1 MNTDIRYLQQLE
13 TDFEHVAAQ
22 ERRRMASER
31 SGRGGRGS
39 RAPRRPARRDR
50 RWPSI
55 AATIVVVLIVAGSIG
70 FLSQQIDTSSDDSG
84 GAAAMPSAN
93 QRGRRSGP

>member
-22 ERRRMASER
+22 ERRRAAR
-31 SGRGGRGS
+31 KPSGRGGRGS
-39 RAPRRPARRDR
+39 RPPRRPARSDR

-55 AATIVVVLIVAGSIG
+55 AAAVVTFLVVAGSIG
-70 FLSQQIDTSSDDSG
+70 FLSSRPI
-84 GAAAMPSAN
+84 
-93 QRGRRSGP
+93 